1 MPNHQEKKT
10 EHERRVLA
18 SFRVRACA
26 AGLCAGA
33 QIYLAGCA
41 VGMPL
46 TLGSAWLAALAA
58 LALCVWITV
67 RCHRTLARYSQ
78 KGTVSRPAY
87 AFVAAA
93 LLLSA
98 AFSLSSMVCYAGE
111 TLVAQTR
118 GIWTAAMAWIA
129 ISLCAL
135 PGPAG
140 AARICFA
147 MRYAFPPLVL
157 GLGAAAVPWRIPV
170 GLFPLLG
177 AGATELGAAAVCM
190 LFGAAPALMLAL
202 PPPELAGQA
211 YEVPQKAFFLRR
223 MLAGALAGVLLLF
236 LSSAC
241 TTYESILESTQWGA
255 RLHMAAGNLAREGIA
270 QMLLTV
276 TKLLAM
282 LLLAA
287 NMLCAAE
294 QALTLAFPA
303 LAKGRIGLAL
313 LLFLLLLSLSALI
326 VLGEKPLLIAAPAI
340 AIPAALAAWILGR
353 RRRA

>member
-1 MPNHQEKKT
+1 MPNSKKQST
-10 EHERRVLA
+10 EFERRVLS
-18 SFRVRACA
+18 SFRVRSCA
-26 AGLCAGA
+26 AGLCTGA

-58 LALCVWITV
+58 LALCVWITA
-67 RCHRTLARYSQ
+67 RCFRALTHRARH
-78 KGTVSRPAY
+78 GAASRPAY
-87 AFVAAA
+87 ILLAAA
-93 LLLSA
+93 LLLGSA
-98 AFSLSSMVCYAGE
+98 FGLSSLVCYAGE
-111 TLVAQTR
+111 TLVEQTR
-118 GIWTAAMAWIA
+118 AAWTAAMAWIA
-129 ISLCAL
+129 VLLCAL
-135 PGPAG
+135 PGAAG

-147 MRYAFPPLVL
+147 MRYAFPLLVL
-157 GLGAAAVPWRIPV
+157 GLSAAAIPLRMPV

-177 AGATELGAAAVCM
+177 AGAMELGTAAVCM
-190 LFGAAPALMLAL
+190 LFGAAPVLMLAL
-202 PPPELAGQA
+202 PPPELAGQD
-211 YEVPQKAFFLRR
+211 YKIPGIAFFLRR
-223 MLAGALAGVLLLF
+223 VIPGALAGILLLF

-270 QMLLTV
+270 QMLLIL

-303 LAKGRIGLAL
+303 LAKGRMGLVILLAL
-313 LLFLLLLSLSALI
+313 LFLSLFAL
-326 VLGEKPLLIAAPAI
+326 VALGEKPLLTAAPGI
-340 AIPAALAAWILGR
+340 VIPAALAAWTLGR
-353 RRRA
+353 RKRA